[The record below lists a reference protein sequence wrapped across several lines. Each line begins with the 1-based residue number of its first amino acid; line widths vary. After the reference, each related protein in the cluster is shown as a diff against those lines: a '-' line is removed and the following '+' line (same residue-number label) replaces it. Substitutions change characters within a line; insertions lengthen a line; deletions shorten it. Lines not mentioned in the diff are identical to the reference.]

1 MVPDPA
7 GSSPG
12 LGQSR
17 PVIAVAGEAAMN
29 RKTDSAAMAAAF
41 GAKDVAELTAR
52 YAEWSD
58 AYDAENAAAGYRMPQ
73 LCSAFFARHVPI
85 GASPVLD
92 AGCGT
97 GLAGDCLHVLGY
109 RDLVGIDL
117 SEPMLA
123 RASRL
128 GVYAS
133 LRQMVLGEPLDFPDD
148 QFAAILVS
156 GVFTEGHTPH
166 SSFDELIR
174 VVRDDIYEERGF
186 RERQDKLEAEGL
198 WRLRERSDRFRP
210 FTVKEPDIFAR
221 IFVYE
226 AR

>member
-1 MVPDPA
+1 
-7 GSSPG
+7 
-12 LGQSR
+12 
-17 PVIAVAGEAAMN
+17 MN

-41 GAKDVAELTAR
+41 GANDVAELARR
-52 YAEWSD
+52 YADWAD
-58 AYDAENAAAGYRMPQ
+58 TYDAENAAAGYRMPQ
-73 LCSAFFARHVPI
+73 LCCAFFARHVPV

-97 GLAGDCLHVLGY
+97 GLAGDCLHVLGH

-123 RASRL
+123 HASRL
-128 GVYAS
+128 GVYGS
-133 LRQMVLGEPLDFPDD
+133 LRRMVLGERLDFPDCH
-148 QFAAILVS
+148 FAAIIAS
-156 GVFTEGHTPH
+156 GVFTEPHAPH

-174 VVRDDIYEERGF
+174 IVRPGGRLIFNVRDDIYEERGF
-186 RERQDKLEAEGL
+186 RERQDELEAEGL

-210 FTVKEPDIFAR
+210 FTIKEPDIFAR

-226 AR
+226 AA